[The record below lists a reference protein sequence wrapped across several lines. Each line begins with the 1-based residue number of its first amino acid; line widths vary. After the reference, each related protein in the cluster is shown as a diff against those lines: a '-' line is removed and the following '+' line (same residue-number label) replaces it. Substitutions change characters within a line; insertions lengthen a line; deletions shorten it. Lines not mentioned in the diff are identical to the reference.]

1 MANNISCDAHDYF
14 EIVCM
19 RRSLIKVTTKDNK
32 IYHGIATDIKLFE
45 KQEYLHISDGLKTQR
60 MLLSEVKTL
69 EALGNQIDQHNFSFT
84 NEYEPLGK

>member
-32 IYHGIATDIKLFE
+32 KYHGIATDIKLVE
-45 KQEYLHISDGLKTQR
+45 KQEYLQISDDIKTQQV
-60 MLLSEVKTL
+60 LLSEVKTL
-69 EALGNQIDQHNFSFT
+69 EALGNSIEQHNFSIT
-84 NEYEPLGK
+84 W